1 MPHTCLIAAH
11 DPWFIQLLRIF
22 SEESGVR
29 VVQAFEGQDVLPLAL
44 QEKPAIVFLQIDL
57 PGQVMGQEVLKLLK
71 RNSATAQIPVFAF
84 SWRAQERLDEIIG
97 DLTGYLQEPITYEAF
112 VDALAKAGVHYQVRG
127 SEGRD
132 QLQAANRSTR
142 MQSVDHSGKGQASGE
157 SRKAGK

>member
-97 DLTGYLQEPITYEAF
+97 DITGFLQEPITYEAF
-112 VDALAKAGVHYQVRG
+112 VDALTKAGVHFQDR
-127 SEGRD
+127 SPEGRD
-132 QLQAANRSTR
+132 KAQTASRPSR
-142 MQSVDHSGKGQASGE
+142 MQTLDRPVKRRASGE
-157 SRKAGK
+157 SRKAG